1 MYELDGQ
8 EYSLEEIQKAAEES
22 NLTVEEYIQQT
33 GIVKT
38 EAVAENV
45 ADVTAVNEQI
55 ATGQSTDLGSGDISL
70 DLSKINNINKR
81 FSKDEDGITTDQTP
95 LTETQVVDLTSYI
108 DELEKEVKSDRS
120 KSEIIESIENIGNV
134 IENLP
139 GQLKG
144 AWQDTKASSL
154 QFIQDVAGD
163 DAADFI
169 TGESIGAGAIAYVD
183 PETNE
188 EVLFKN
194 NPEKWKQL
202 SSEKAQAIYSNTK
215 KEVGSYADEAWIK
228 MIKKSQ
234 QLAKEQKSTGAGFV
248 KGFKEGDVSDLIGA
262 SFNAVGGVIST
273 MVPAVLTRGA
283 SLAPQIAAPMITNYN
298 VEKAKS
304 LYGDVDDALEQL
316 QNNNEIDLTTPAILA
331 TFAVGA
337 EYFGIKNIGKIISR
351 QAWNLRG
358 LATTGLNVGVNGF
371 QESIQFG
378 LETTNKKLAQGVNLE
393 DAIIDGLYSTVSDE
407 GLDAFLSGLVGSAV
421 VGGGG
426 NKALRALRNDSNG
439 INLVNSSVNKMHALT
454 LIKNSTKDKRV
465 KAQIEEEIQNTQ
477 SQLKTCLET
486 DQKLSTFLNED
497 QKSELIN
504 LIDKK
509 DKLYNNAI
517 DLRRS
522 NQKGDLSNK
531 EYGYGIRS
539 INNQAKKIDR
549 DIQLIKKNINV
560 EQVTKDIETA
570 KKVGEKLGYTPEV
583 LNSEQF
589 KTRIEELEFSEQEKN
604 EALLSEGFITPDGQ
618 VLINKDRAVEVGAIG
633 VGSHE
638 LLHRII
644 RNDLSDPVRRKEIV
658 DNFKDQL
665 SQKELNIVQK
675 RIDDNYKFNEDGT
688 PKNESKYNEEYLTA
702 LSNALRSGEIS
713 YEKTL
718 FEKLAEPILKI
729 FRPKG
734 FIKASFKDGKDV
746 YNFLKEYQRELAKG
760 RLIERAERL
769 TEVKQAGEVKTKLSK
784 TIVAENKRLSEQ
796 LKTATAQEAIDIKN
810 DLALNNEGI
819 VNDFVNSKF
828 KSGLGITKDEFK
840 SGVQEEVL
848 VYLNKTY
855 DPSKGEYGAYI
866 REGLFGGGK
875 FGGGRLGNILK
886 RLGQEGD
893 LFTKEIDDRTTPEI

>member
-120 KSEIIESIENIGNV
+120 ESEIIESIENIGNV

-304 LYGDVDDALEQL
+304 LYGDVDDALY
-316 QNNNEIDLTTPAILA
+316 
-331 TFAVGA
+331 VGA
-337 EYFGIKNIGKIISR
+337 NDDWDTNVDVDASCIS
-351 QAWNLRG
+351 
-358 LATTGLNVGVNGF
+358 
-371 QESIQFG
+371 
-378 LETTNKKLAQGVNLE
+378 
-393 DAIIDGLYSTVSDE
+393 
-407 GLDAFLSGLVGSAV
+407 
-421 VGGGG
+421 
-426 NKALRALRNDSNG
+426 
-439 INLVNSSVNKMHALT
+439 
-454 LIKNSTKDKRV
+454 
-465 KAQIEEEIQNTQ
+465 
-477 SQLKTCLET
+477 
-486 DQKLSTFLNED
+486 
-497 QKSELIN
+497 
-504 LIDKK
+504 
-509 DKLYNNAI
+509 
-517 DLRRS
+517 
-522 NQKGDLSNK
+522 
-531 EYGYGIRS
+531 
-539 INNQAKKIDR
+539 
-549 DIQLIKKNINV
+549 
-560 EQVTKDIETA
+560 
-570 KKVGEKLGYTPEV
+570 
-583 LNSEQF
+583 
-589 KTRIEELEFSEQEKN
+589 
-604 EALLSEGFITPDGQ
+604 
-618 VLINKDRAVEVGAIG
+618 
-633 VGSHE
+633 
-638 LLHRII
+638 
-644 RNDLSDPVRRKEIV
+644 
-658 DNFKDQL
+658 
-665 SQKELNIVQK
+665 
-675 RIDDNYKFNEDGT
+675 
-688 PKNESKYNEEYLTA
+688 
-702 LSNALRSGEIS
+702 
-713 YEKTL
+713 
-718 FEKLAEPILKI
+718 
-729 FRPKG
+729 
-734 FIKASFKDGKDV
+734 
-746 YNFLKEYQRELAKG
+746 
-760 RLIERAERL
+760 
-769 TEVKQAGEVKTKLSK
+769 
-784 TIVAENKRLSEQ
+784 
-796 LKTATAQEAIDIKN
+796 
-810 DLALNNEGI
+810 
-819 VNDFVNSKF
+819 
-828 KSGLGITKDEFK
+828 
-840 SGVQEEVL
+840 
-848 VYLNKTY
+848 
-855 DPSKGEYGAYI
+855 
-866 REGLFGGGK
+866 
-875 FGGGRLGNILK
+875 
-886 RLGQEGD
+886 
-893 LFTKEIDDRTTPEI
+893 